1 MAIPLR
7 WHGTAILRIMLEC
20 LGLGRP
26 GVLALSFR
34 PRLGELPQCRFAFG
48 TRLEKGGALA
58 AGPSMVN
65 VLLVIRSA
73 LALLGASLSLF
84 NINGWL
90 TVMLGPDC
98 WNYSAK
104 ELGVKA
110 VQETTDSVGYK
121 IGVDAATLTAPLAQS
136 LRYAVS
142 GVGVHL
148 AFIGLVVL
156 YLAIVTP
163 HASRLHVQ
171 VPFALLL
178 LDLLTLVNA
187 TGLIDPN
194 TAGHPRCATVSTS
207 ECAGALSTFLPV
219 VILDAAAT
227 LLAST
232 GVYPS
237 AKKPKAG

>member
-1 MAIPLR
+1 MVVRLAVMANERVERTVRKRFSHPRALTR
-7 WHGTAILRIMLEC
+7 
-20 LGLGRP
+20 GL
-26 GVLALSFR
+26 L
-34 PRLGELPQCRFAFG
+34 FA
-48 TRLEKGGALA
+48 
-58 AGPSMVN
+58 MVN
-65 VLLVIRSA
+65 ILLVIRSA
-73 LALLGASLSLF
+73 LALLGAYLSLF

-110 VQETTDSVGYK
+110 VQETTDNVGYK

-194 TAGHPRCATVSTS
+194 TAGHPRCAIVSTS

-219 VILDAAAT
+219 VILDATAT

>member
-1 MAIPLR
+1 MRLAEMANKRERERECVVMSCFHRLRSCDEEVIPSGGMAWSSLS
-7 WHGTAILRIMLEC
+7 HHCIGPAPAP
-20 LGLGRP
+20 GL
-26 GVLALSFR
+26 A
-34 PRLGELPQCRFAFG
+34 
-48 TRLEKGGALA
+48 
-58 AGPSMVN
+58 MVN
-65 VLLVIRSA
+65 ILLVIRSA

-110 VQETTDSVGYK
+110 VQETTDNVGYK

-219 VILDAAAT
+219 VILDATAT

>member
-1 MAIPLR
+1 MAWSSLSHHCIGP
-7 WHGTAILRIMLEC
+7 APAP
-20 LGLGRP
+20 GL
-26 GVLALSFR
+26 A
-34 PRLGELPQCRFAFG
+34 
-48 TRLEKGGALA
+48 
-58 AGPSMVN
+58 MVN
-65 VLLVIRSA
+65 ILLVIRSA

>member
-1 MAIPLR
+1 LLQYRYLIL
-7 WHGTAILRIMLEC
+7 TAHSREEQNSA
-20 LGLGRP
+20 P
-26 GVLALSFR
+26 S
-34 PRLGELPQCRFAFG
+34 LPQ
-48 TRLEKGGALA
+48 
-58 AGPSMVN
+58 GPAPAQGLVMVN
-65 VLLVIRSA
+65 ILLVIRSA

-110 VQETTDSVGYK
+110 VQETTDNVGYK

-219 VILDAAAT
+219 VILDATAT